1 MRNSL
6 WCALTCAAVAVLAA
20 VAIGRRLSDV
30 NRPPLARPKASEL
43 LLPGEPELVARIE
56 AKHRIAAELIAGR
69 TSLLQAAAAFRDFD
83 GHEVHTGSWRCLPA
97 GRLGR
102 RSILPVRHRLRRR
115 PSPAGED
122 DDLVCTLEAELYER
136 GHAGTA
142 HFLGPRGPSSP

>member
-83 GHEVHTGSWRCLPA
+83 GHEAHRIRAAYPLADSEDEAYCRCVIA
-97 GRLGR
+97 Y
-102 RSILPVRHRLRRR
+102 VAAHA
-115 PSPAGED
+115 PAGED